1 MAAACQGAH
10 LQQYSQFANIKY
22 TPLMN
27 LKPQDLLVLLKV
39 AAHPPQHWT
48 YAVLGEALAMSASE
62 AHACVKRAVACGLA
76 VEPARGEWSPVKPN
90 LLEFMV
96 HGVRYIWP
104 ATPGPVKRGVPTAF
118 GAEPLASHLAVA
130 AGEAPKNRTFR
141 VGGMVKEGSVE
152 RKDLTVKFIV
162 TDTAKEMTVTYT
174 GILPDLFREGK
185 GVVAQGKLGDNG
197 LFTAT
202 EVLAKHDENY
212 MPPEAQHAV
221 DQAQKTIET
230 LK

>member
-1 MAAACQGAH
+1 MKPRNRRLVALTVGLATLGAATA
-10 LQQYSQFANIKY
+10 
-22 TPLMN
+22 
-27 LKPQDLLVLLKV
+27 LVLNAFNSNLVFFFSPSQV
-39 AAHPPQHWT
+39 A
-48 YAVLGEALAMSASE
+48 S
-62 AHACVKRAVACGLA
+62 
-76 VEPARGEWSPVKPN
+76 
-90 LLEFMV
+90 
-96 HGVRYIWP
+96 
-104 ATPGPVKRGVPTAF
+104 
-118 GAEPLASHLAVA
+118 
-130 AGEAPKNRTFR
+130 GEAPKNRTFR

-152 RKDLTVKFIV
+152 RKDLTVSFVV
-162 TDTAKEMTVTYT
+162 TDTAQEMKVTYT

-185 GVVAQGKLGDNG
+185 GVVAQGKLADNG